1 MGRKKNGTSKSEE
14 IRQVLKANPEI
25 GAKEMVAKLA
35 EKGIE
40 ISENLYYYTKG
51 QMKGRKSRKKRAQKV
66 VSKVAEATGVVR
78 SDALATI
85 LKVKAL
91 ANEVGGLKKLRA
103 LVDALG
109 G

>member
-1 MGRKKNGTSKSEE
+1 MGRKKNGASKSEQ
-14 IRQVLKANPEI
+14 IRQLLITNPEV
-25 GAKEMVAKLA
+25 GAKEAVAMLA

-40 ISENLYYYTKG
+40 VSENLYYYTKG

-91 ANEVGGLKKLRA
+91 ATEVGGLKKLRA